1 MKKLLRTLTLAAF
14 TLLASAS
21 LVFADIAPLP
31 DPEPQKSRAG
41 ILVVLAVVIIA
52 LFVVRALIRKKR
64 GK

>member
-1 MKKLLRTLTLAAF
+1 MKKLFRTLTLAAF

-31 DPEPQKSRAG
+31 DPEPEKSKTG
-41 ILVVLAVVIIA
+41 ILVVLALIIIA

>member
-1 MKKLLRTLTLAAF
+1 MRKMFRTLALAAF
-14 TLLASAS
+14 ALLASAS

-41 ILVVLAVVIIA
+41 ILVVLALVIIA